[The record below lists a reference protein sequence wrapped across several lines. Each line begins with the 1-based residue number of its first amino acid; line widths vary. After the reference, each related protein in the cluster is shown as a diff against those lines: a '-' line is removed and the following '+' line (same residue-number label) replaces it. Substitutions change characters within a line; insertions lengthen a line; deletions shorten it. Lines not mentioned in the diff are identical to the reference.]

1 MLKYYNYDIVF
12 QEIPDEVTLAI
23 NLTCCPNRC
32 DGCHSPHLWEDIGAE
47 LTSDE
52 IDAILRSYLGRITC
66 VCLMGGD
73 NDKNAVEAMATY
85 IKSKYEL
92 RFAWYSGREKF
103 PSNIEDFDYVKLGRY
118 DKEKG
123 GLKSADT
130 NQRIYKV
137 NDDFSLNVNGNLVY
151 YTNNG
156 LSIRGVSIYDIIEP
170 NKQYFFE
177 NNSHGGGS
185 FD

>member
-52 IDAILRSYLGRITC
+52 IDAILKPYIGRITC

-137 NDDFSLNVNGNLVY
+137 NDDFSLNVVEMR
-151 YTNNG
+151 
-156 LSIRGVSIYDIIEP
+156 SPKFKV
-170 NKQYFFE
+170 
-177 NNSHGGGS
+177 
-185 FD
+185 